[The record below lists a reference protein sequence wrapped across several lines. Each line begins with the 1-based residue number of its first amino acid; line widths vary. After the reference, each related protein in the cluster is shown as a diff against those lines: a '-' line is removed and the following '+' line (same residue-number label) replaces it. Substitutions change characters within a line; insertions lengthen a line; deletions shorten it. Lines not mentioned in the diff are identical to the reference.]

1 MFVHVCTY
9 SQQPIPER
17 LQIRV
22 NRISMAAYEA
32 LHYDKD
38 QLKEACESHLSTDTT
53 DPPSLDSLFRKL
65 FFWPPKIDIY

>member
-1 MFVHVCTY
+1 MTLMARTISQRRSSRVCVCFMCVCVC
-9 SQQPIPER
+9 SQQPLPEK

-38 QLKEACESHLSTDTT
+38 QLKEACEC
-53 DPPSLDSLFRKL
+53 
-65 FFWPPKIDIY
+65 

>member
-1 MFVHVCTY
+1 MRLDLFLCVRLSVCVC

-38 QLKEACESHLSTDTT
+38 QLKEACESHHTHSKYNRGTSSMKK
-53 DPPSLDSLFRKL
+53 PA
-65 FFWPPKIDIY
+65 